1 VEDSLPLYPTGSGGN
16 TPVPLLQPGVPGY
29 AFGSKDLTFPTTVL
43 QITNVALT
51 SNIATVTVT
60 VRRGKVPA
68 AGSSIS
74 ITGTAAAS
82 GTFNV
87 SSVTIS
93 TVSINATT
101 GVGTITFPLT
111 HADVVSVADAG
122 QGYVPIPEVPESL
135 AVQKS
140 QAFAIQSTIGRGYG
154 LTWAYNCPSAPST
167 IAIQLE
173 GAVNNNDSE
182 FTLIGSSQTTTTG
195 YNEIVAQVPNLINFV
210 RLRVTAT
217 TGGST
222 PTLIGK
228 IIQT

>member
-1 VEDSLPLYPTGSGGN
+1 MPLYPTGAGGN
-16 TPVPLLQPGVPGY
+16 TPVSLLQPGVPGY
-29 AFGSKDLTFPTTVL
+29 AFGSKDASFPTTQL
-43 QITNVALT
+43 QVTNVALT
-51 SNIATVTVT
+51 TNVATVSVT
-60 VRRGKVPA
+60 MRRGKVPA

-87 SSVTIS
+87 SGVTIS

-122 QGYVPIPEVPESL
+122 QAYVPVPEVAESL

-154 LTWAYNCPSAPST
+154 ITWTYTCPSAPST

-173 GAVNNNDSE
+173 GAVNNSDSE
-182 FTLIGSSQTTTTG
+182 YTLIGSSQTTTSG

-210 RLRVTAT
+210 RVRVTAT
-217 TGGST
+217 TGGSS
-222 PTLIGK
+222 PT
-228 IIQT
+228 IISKLTLS

>member
-1 VEDSLPLYPTGSGGN
+1 LPIYPTGSGGN

-51 SNIATVTVT
+51 SNVATVNVT

-93 TVSINATT
+93 TVSINSTT
-101 GVGTITFPLT
+101 GIGTITFPLT

-122 QGYVPIPEVPESL
+122 QGYVPIPEVPETL
-135 AVQKS
+135 AAQKS
-140 QAFAIQSTIGRGYG
+140 QAFAIQDAIGRGYG
-154 LTWAYNCPSAPST
+154 LTWAYSCPSAPAAIS
-167 IAIQLE
+167 IQLE
-173 GAVNNNDSE
+173 GAVNNSDSE
-182 FTLIGSSQTTTTG
+182 FTLIGSAATTTTG
-195 YNEIVAQVPNLINFV
+195 YNEQVAQVPNLVNFV
-210 RLRVTAT
+210 RVKVNSTS
-217 TGGST
+217 GGT
-222 PTLIGK
+222 LPT
-228 IIQT
+228 IIAKLLLGS